1 MLLGFEEI
9 TKDLNDYEKYTLVP
23 VLLRGLSSK
32 LGKEKAVTA
41 NKIVQSLKG
50 HFKLN
55 DVRVR
60 KIVNHIRKCNLLPGL
75 VASSKGYYLSQDPVD
90 LIRYAKSVQGRIN
103 EERMVVKYILDYA
116 KQLSDKQ
123 QSYLSFTEAD
133 R

>member
-23 VLLRGLSSK
+23 VMLRGLSSK

-133 R
+133 L